1 MKHFEV
7 NKRNKDK
14 LKGLLESD
22 KPFIILYHWKEC
34 GHCIAFKPTW
44 KKFAGKT
51 LVQCCCIEY
60 SMIEMMPAKLQNVR
74 AFPTILVIRKGNI
87 VDNYMGDRSEDSLN
101 KFAEKYADKK
111 K

>member
-14 LKGLLESD
+14 LKKILESD
-22 KPFIILYHWKEC
+22 KPFIILYHWSGC
-34 GHCIAFKPTW
+34 GHCITLKPTW

-51 LVQCCCIEY
+51 EAPCCSVEY
-60 SMIEMMPAKLQNVR
+60 SMIELMPTKLQNVR
-74 AFPTILVIRKGNI
+74 GFPTIQVIHKGNI
-87 VDNYMGDRSEDSLN
+87 IDNYMGDRTEESLN
-101 KFAEKYADKK
+101 KFAEKYAKK